1 MVTKL
6 KFVLFAVM
14 VTIPALTV
22 ILLQAWVLND
32 TYQREVQIVRKKH
45 FLIAHNLSGVLD
57 RRNLP
62 DYLFN
67 CCKNNIALCVQAF
80 SILFIVFVIYR
91 AKFRRN
97 RKARQHWQTERRHLS
112 KIGPFA
118 TKKIAHINTTFGRTI
133 AKIIYPLRVLGGSIS
148 PLLD

>member
-1 MVTKL
+1 
-6 KFVLFAVM
+6 M
-14 VTIPALTV
+14 VTISALTV

-45 FLIAHNLSGVLD
+45 LLIAHNLSSVLV

-67 CCKNNIALCVQAF
+67 CCKNSIALGVQAF
-80 SILFIVFVIYR
+80 SILFIVFIIYR

-97 RKARQHWQTERRHLS
+97 RKARQHWQTERRHHS

-118 TKKIAHINTTFGRTI
+118 NKKIAHINTTFG
-133 AKIIYPLRVLGGSIS
+133 
-148 PLLD
+148 